1 MDTLSYMPE
10 GNGSLSGLPTNKGT
24 YYEMQR
30 LQERHKELLR
40 LLVLGVSKK
49 EIASTLGITYA
60 MVLYVE
66 KSVLGQEYLE
76 FLRGEREEVA
86 IDIQSKI
93 DGLAAPAVDVIRQA
107 ISGVMEVGLT
117 DPETGEDKK
126 VKIPVKQEQR
136 IKASQDI
143 LSRHSQGYSPRQRI
157 NGTIQHDHI
166 HNMGDI
172 IGNVKKRA
180 ALLNS
185 GEIEEAEVIEEEGTN
200 NKEGME

>member
-1 MDTLSYMPE
+1 MSHMPG

-49 EIASTLGITYA
+49 EIASTLGVTHA
-60 MVLYVE
+60 MVQYVE

-157 NGTIQHDHI
+157 NGTILHDHT
-166 HNMGDI
+166 HNMGQI
-172 IGNVKKRA
+172 IGNVKERV
-180 ALLNS
+180 ALLNR
-185 GEIEEAEVIEEEGTN
+185 GDVKDAEIVEEIEEGGSL
-200 NKEGME
+200 K